1 MCICRKILW
10 RMSVDPVT
18 WDFYPLAM
26 LGSLLLAASRSPLA
40 RRAVSNLRATRG
52 VVDRFVAGESTADA
66 VTTTRRLTGAGLA
79 VTIDHLGEEVRDKE
93 TAVEA
98 ADAYVT
104 LLGALRPLGLGDR
117 AEVSVKLSAVGQ
129 ALDGGKPDGI
139 ALENARRICSAA
151 RDCGAAVT
159 LDMEDHTTV
168 DSTLEILRTLRAD
181 FPETG
186 VAIQAY
192 LLRSEADCRDLAGSR
207 VRLVKGAYRE
217 PASVAYQ
224 GRGEVDRAYVRCL
237 RVLMAGEGYPMVA
250 THDDRLIAVAEMLA
264 GRHGRDRDGYE
275 YQMLYG
281 IRTDRQRDLAAAG
294 HRVRVYVPFG
304 DDWYGYFMRRLA
316 ERPANVAFFLRALKG
331 K

>member
-1 MCICRKILW
+1 
-10 RMSVDPVT
+10 
-18 WDFYPLAM
+18 M
-26 LGSLLLAASRSPLA
+26 LGSLLLAVSRSPLA
-40 RRAVSNLRATRG
+40 RRTVSGLRATRK

-66 VTTTRRLTGAGLA
+66 VAAVRRLTGSGLT
-79 VTIDHLGEEVRDKE
+79 VTIDHLGEEVRDRGA
-93 TAVEA
+93 AVEA
-98 ADAYVT
+98 AKAYVT
-104 LLGALRPLGLGDR
+104 LLDALRPLGLGDR
-117 AEVSVKLSAVGQ
+117 AEVSVKLSAVGLTLDGDMALGGM
-129 ALDGGKPDGI
+129 ALDHVGQ
-139 ALENARRICSAA
+139 ICLAA
-151 RDCGAAVT
+151 RDCGATVT

-168 DSTLEILRTLRAD
+168 DSTLEILRALRED

-224 GRGEVDRAYVRCL
+224 NKAEVDRAYVRCL
-237 RVLMAGEGYPMVA
+237 RVLMAGSGYPMVA
-250 THDDRLIAVAEMLA
+250 THDDRLIAIAELLA
-264 GRHGRDRDGYE
+264 DRYGHGRDRYE

-281 IRTDRQRDLAAAG
+281 IRTDRQRELAAAG